1 MLSHARWERPA
12 LEEWTSVSMH
22 DSSVMTA
29 EDVDE
34 GLEEELGFGWAEPG
48 GRGSS
53 LNRHSS
59 LHQWREGSIDADD
72 RRGGNS
78 VLHLAGACTL
88 NPTLSTMH
96 D

>member
-1 MLSHARWERPA
+1 MGGGPGIATVA
-12 LEEWTSVSMH
+12 A
-22 DSSVMTA
+22 DSSASAMTVA
-29 EDVDE
+29 DVDE
-34 GLEEELGFGWAEPG
+34 GLEELGFGWPE

-53 LNRHSS
+53 LNHHSS

-88 NPTLSTMH
+88 NPTLSTTH